1 MKQALIAE
9 EIGDHGDGGE
19 HEDEELVPAEAYET
33 QTVPSLEEVL
43 QAEAET
49 LANEI
54 QELEAD
60 DTIDPALIDELGS
73 GVEAAAE
80 TLVTM
85 REARHRIA
93 EVKKDRGFGGGG
105 GKSSGKG
112 KGKSTHGNQSQA
124 KKVNTM
130 CWDCGERGHWGGD
143 PQCKK
148 PGAGLFKPKSHGASS
163 NNQQKHVKITEAM
176 NTEHVLDG
184 DGEALS
190 PTPAHEVLVAS
201 SVKGASLEM
210 ALDFDH
216 ETLAARNAKELDL
229 SKDKRFVGALDSA
242 CHRTCTGEVWLQ
254 YYLKSLEQA
263 PQTVRQLIKAVPE
276 AEVFRF
282 GNGGTKTSTLRYRL
296 PMVVGSSLLLV
307 WVSVVAVPS
316 LGLLLGRDFLDAV
329 GAVLSFSQTVA
340 S

>member
-1 MKQALIAE
+1 MRFR
-9 EIGDHGDGGE
+9 
-19 HEDEELVPAEAYET
+19 
-33 QTVPSLEEVL
+33 S
-43 QAEAET
+43 
-49 LANEI
+49 
-54 QELEAD
+54 
-60 DTIDPALIDELGS
+60 DPALIDELGS

-112 KGKSTHGNQSQA
+112 KGKSMHGNQSQA
-124 KKVNTM
+124 KKVKTM

-143 PQCKK
+143 RQCKK

-184 DGEALS
+184 DGEAMS
-190 PTPAHEVLVAS
+190 PTPTHEVLVAS
-201 SVKGASLEM
+201 SVKGTSLEM

-216 ETLAARNAKELDL
+216 ETLAAGDAKELDL

-242 CHRTCTGEVWLQ
+242 CNRTCTGEVWLQ

-263 PQTVRQLIKAVPE
+263 PQSIRQLIKAVPE

-282 GNGGTKTSTLRYRL
+282 GNGGTKTSALRYRL

-307 WVSVVAVPS
+307 WMSVVAVPS

-329 GAVLSFSQTVA
+329 GAVLSFSRKLL
-340 S
+340 